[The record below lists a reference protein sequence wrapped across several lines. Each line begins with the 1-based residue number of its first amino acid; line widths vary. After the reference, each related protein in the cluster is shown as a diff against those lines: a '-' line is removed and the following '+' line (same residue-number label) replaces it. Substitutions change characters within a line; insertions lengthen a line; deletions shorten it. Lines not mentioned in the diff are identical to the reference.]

1 MSAIEIRRFRRGAQ
15 AGGFCCVP
23 DCKTTPTGGW
33 TGERRVAVAE
43 VYFCGHSAGKVCKIH
58 VKEWAEAYDE
68 AAGISPDREM
78 REALAA

>member
-1 MSAIEIRRFRRGAQ
+1 MSAIEIRRYKRNAQ

-23 DCKTTPTGGW
+23 DCRTTQTGGW
-33 TGERRVAVAE
+33 TAARRVAVAE
-43 VYFCGHSAGKVCKIH
+43 VFLLGYSAGKVCKVH
-58 VKEWAEAYDE
+58 AKEWAEAYDE